1 MNDVNK
7 LKAGTNSWNDSD
19 IKDFGISRVGHGML
33 LYVGYAPAPGRF
45 EHSPLQSTITEFG
58 FASIQAMRGT
68 FNRRAQTNIGFN
80 GETTLFNS
88 RFYVAIGSPFP
99 PHEGRTNEHCL
110 EDVLELFTTLSSVME
125 MSKGVKGIRLA
136 MGASIGQICSV
147 AARINDADQIN
158 IAGEAYDQA
167 RNLMSWT
174 EDQTALKSQHC
185 LTIDARTYESLS
197 VNTQHT
203 FSRGPIV
210 LGQSSLPSGMQL
222 FTRNIPVKP

>member
-1 MNDVNK
+1 MNN
-7 LKAGTNSWNDSD
+7 LKAGSKSWNDSD
-19 IKDFGISRVGHGML
+19 VRDFGISRVGRGIL
-33 LYVGYAPAPGRF
+33 LYVGYAPLPGRF
-45 EHSPLQSTITEFG
+45 ENSDLQATITEFG
-58 FASIQAMRGT
+58 FASTLAMRGT
-68 FNRRAQTNIGFN
+68 FNRRSQTNVGFN
-80 GETTLFNS
+80 GETTLINS

-99 PHEGRTNEHCL
+99 PHEGRTNEDCL
-110 EDVLELFTTLSSVME
+110 EDVLELFTTLISVME

-136 MGASIGQICSV
+136 MGACIGQICSV
-147 AARINDADQIN
+147 AIRNNDSDQIN

-197 VNTQHT
+197 VNTQLT

-222 FTRNIPVKP
+222 FTRNIPAKP